1 MSTPDPCSTRRGR
14 RVFTTLSVHENLR
27 LGAFTQ
33 KDSALI
39 LRNMD
44 RVYEMFPILH
54 TRRNQLA
61 GTLSGGE
68 QQMLA
73 IGRGLMADPKILL
86 LDEPSL
92 GLAPM
97 LVKSIF
103 ATIREINQSG
113 VTIVLVEQNAR
124 LALKLADRGYVLET
138 GRIVLEDSAKGL
150 LANPEVQKAYLGGAA

>member
-1 MSTPDPCSTRRGR
+1 MAQVPEGR

-61 GTLSGGE
+61 GILSGGE

-113 VTIVLVEQNAR
+113 VTIVFVEQNAR
-124 LALKLADRGYVLET
+124 LALSWPT
-138 GRIVLEDSAKGL
+138 GGMFWKPAGSLLEDSAKGL